1 MAIAIGYIALVI
13 VLSIVVIATRWA
25 VRRGAPDP
33 DLADAGERD
42 GTRPDRLRPRRSTLD
57 RFELDAD
64 GLGPLP
70 GQAEELAMLAGGP
83 QLAALAGVVALRDS
97 GSVEKGGLRGTLVSR
112 RPAPRENRTLRQAIH
127 HRIAEHGPLEV
138 AQLGKLLADDP
149 AMIELRTRLSRDG
162 LLPTVQQEQLLR
174 WCRPTALVLATLGFI
189 LGLSSTSLT
198 DSANSAPILIIGV
211 IGSLVLAAGA
221 PPRLTEAGSAVL
233 TAARQRLPGLADGSL
248 SGQHALAVALFGPAA
263 LGRSSRKIAIELGL
277 REPLTRRVSSGR
289 GGGGSS
295 GGSTG
300 GDLSGSS
307 GDSGG
312 GHGGGCGGD

>member
-57 RFELDAD
+57 RFGLDAD

-70 GQAEELAMLAGGP
+70 GQAEELAMLAGSP

-162 LLPTVQQEQLLR
+162 LLPTVQQERLLR

-221 PPRLTEAGSAVL
+221 PPRL
-233 TAARQRLPGLADGSL
+233 PGLADGSL
-248 SGQHALAVALFGPAA
+248 SGQHALAV
-263 LGRSSRKIAIELGL
+263 
-277 REPLTRRVSSGR
+277 
-289 GGGGSS
+289 
-295 GGSTG
+295 
-300 GDLSGSS
+300 
-307 GDSGG
+307 
-312 GHGGGCGGD
+312 